1 MVPAGVE
8 TEALDIT
15 SDDNEEAG
23 FRDDSTLEET
33 QDVNGSTLLVEAKV
47 ELAKRPCKFNSSII
61 FILIY

>member
-1 MVPAGVE
+1 ME

-23 FRDDSTLEET
+23 FQDDSTLEEI
-33 QDVNGSTLLVEAKV
+33 QDVNGSTLLVEAKG
-47 ELAKRPCKFNSSII
+47 ELAKHPCKFNSSII